1 MKKHFLATELGFISL
16 SAASL
21 VLSLH
26 PRGAMAQQAT
36 IGGYGCGTGCAV
48 SVEQIS
54 SPQRIGNGWSRVLVS
69 ETTRFYGPDG
79 RETSFR
85 GIPSG
90 QSRKF
95 WQFAKCDG
103 EVVGWGYKSDGSDA
117 KTHRIFDEEG
127 RRIDYNAGG
136 QLYTKWEAL
145 CNSPH

>member
-1 MKKHFLATELGFISL
+1 MKKHFFAIKLVFIAL

-48 SVEQIS
+48 TVEQIS
-54 SPQRIGNGWSRVLVS
+54 SPQRMGNGWSRVLVS

-79 RETSFR
+79 RESSFR

-117 KTHRIFDEEG
+117 KTDRIFDEEG
-127 RRIDYNAGG
+127 RKIDYNAGG